1 MAGIY
6 RHPYPDQKTD
16 TMSQWVVICLAI
28 LYLLLLFGLALVF
41 ENSKKPAFQKLIDS
55 PYVYALTMA
64 IYCSAWTFY
73 GSVGKAADDGLEFL
87 AIYIGPTIGAF
98 FMVPVLGKIIRIS
111 KFQRINSIADFISA
125 RYGKNITIGMI
136 VTLLVIIGVI
146 PYISLQIKAI
156 SSSFN
161 LLVDQSPSQAKEFYN
176 DSGFYFTAALG
187 LFISLFG
194 TRSADASAQHR
205 GLLGALA
212 FESIIKLLALTS
224 VGIYVCYFLFDN
236 VADIFA
242 KANNNPDLQALFVM
256 APEDYMNWFFL
267 IIASLLAFFF
277 LPRQFQVAVIE
288 NQNEAHLNKTMWLLP
303 LYLLLINLFILP
315 IAFAGRIYFDGQSV
329 NPDTFVLSLPL
340 SSGANLLGLFT
351 FIGGFSAATG
361 MIIVETIAISTMISN
376 NLVMPIIVGI
386 PRFKHAIDESF
397 SQQIKWIRRSG
408 ILFILIF
415 AYLYEKNIAQYFSL
429 VNIGLISFAAVSQ
442 FAPAMLIGLYWKHA
456 TKNGALLGLILG
468 FGCWFYTLVFPS
480 FVDAGFFDHDILI
493 NGPGGMRALNPH
505 ALFGLKGFAPLSHSI
520 FWSLLINVFGVF
532 AGSIYSKQNQQERLQ
547 AEIFVNIHKHALDQE
562 SVWKRSASIPDLKLL
577 LSNFLGKKR
586 ANNLLKGY
594 AKRNQIEFNEKGAL
608 ADPRLIDFSE
618 RLLSGVIGAGSARI
632 MVSSIT
638 KDEEISID
646 EVLKILEESQQ
657 TRELNKE
664 LRRKSIELQKA
675 TEALTT
681 ANAQLKQMDNLKDE
695 FLYTVTHELRTP
707 LTSIRTMSELVQM
720 DPEMPEEIRQDFLDR
735 IVSEIERMSH
745 LITQVLLLERY
756 ENGNQKLNLSS
767 FGAAELLEHTK
778 HRFETMAALKNIHLH
793 TKSGQGDLLLYADRD
808 LLEQVLTNL
817 VSNALKFTPENGE
830 ICISALPNELGIEL
844 IVEDNGKGIPQDE
857 QAFLFD
863 KFFQAKN
870 QTLKKPQGSGL
881 GLAISKKIIDL
892 HSGEIQLKSKEGL
905 GTRIA
910 CLIPNFELIK

>member
-1 MAGIY
+1 
-6 RHPYPDQKTD
+6 
-16 TMSQWVVICLAI
+16 MSQWIVISLAV
-28 LYLLLLFGLALVF
+28 LYLLFLFGLALLF
-41 ENSKKPAFQKLIDS
+41 ENSKKPKIQKLIDS
-55 PYVYALTMA
+55 PYLYALTMA

-73 GSVGKAADDGLEFL
+73 GSVGKAASDGLEFL

-161 LLVDQSPSQAKEFYN
+161 LLVDKDPSQAKEFYN

-187 LFISLFG
+187 IFISLFG
-194 TRSADASAQHR
+194 TRSADASVQHK
-205 GLLGALA
+205 GLLGAIA
-212 FESIIKLLALTS
+212 FESVVKLLALTS

-236 VADIFA
+236 VGSIFQ
-242 KANNNPDLQALFVM
+242 QAQAIPELKELFVL
-256 APEDYMNWFFL
+256 APEDFMNWFFL
-267 IIASLLAFFF
+267 IVASLLAFFF
-277 LPRQFQVAVIE
+277 LPRQFQVSVIE
-288 NQNEAHLNKTMWLLP
+288 NQNETQLNKTMWLLP

-315 IAFAGRIYFDGQSV
+315 IAFAGRIYFEGQAV

-340 SSGANLLGLFT
+340 ATGAKVLGLIT
-351 FIGGFSAATG
+351 FIGGFAAATG

-397 SQQIKWIRRSG
+397 SQQIKWIRRTG

-442 FAPAMLIGLYWKHA
+442 FAPAMLIGLYWKQA
-456 TKNGALLGLILG
+456 TKNGALIGLILG

-480 FVDAGFFDHDILI
+480 FVDAGFFNHEILVH
-493 NGPGGMRALNPH
+493 GPWGIEVLNPH

-520 FWSLLINVFGVF
+520 FWSLLFNIFGVF
-532 AGSIYSKQNQQERLQ
+532 AGSIYSKQNQQELLQ

-562 SVWKRSASIPDLKLL
+562 SVWKRTASIPDLNLL
-577 LSNFLGKKR
+577 LANFLGKKR
-586 ANNLLKGY
+586 ADNLFKGY
-594 AKRNQIEFNEKGAL
+594 AKRNKIDMNEQGLL

-618 RLLSGVIGAGSARI
+618 RLLSGVIGAASARI

-638 KDEEISID
+638 KEEEISID

-675 TEALTT
+675 TEALTKV
-681 ANAQLKQMDNLKDE
+681 NEQLKQMDNIKDE

-735 IVSEIERMSH
+735 IVNEIERMSH
-745 LITQVLLLERY
+745 LMTQVLLLERY
-756 ENGNQKLNLSS
+756 ENSNQKLNLSS
-767 FGAAELLEHTK
+767 FSAKELLHNTK
-778 HRFETMAALKNIHLH
+778 HRFEPMAQLKQIELQVKANNC
-793 TKSGQGDLLLYADRD
+793 DLLLHADFD
-808 LLEQVLTNL
+808 LLEQVLVNL
-817 VSNALKFTPENGE
+817 VSNALKFTPEGGRIKIN
-830 ICISALPNELGIEL
+830 AQELDGHIEFS
-844 IVEDNGKGIPQDE
+844 VEDNGKGIPKDE
-857 QAFLFD
+857 QAYLFD

-881 GLAISKKIIDL
+881 GLAISKKIVEL
-892 HSGEIQLKSKEGL
+892 HNGRIYLQSIEGQ

-910 CLIPNFELIK
+910 CLIPNFVVSNQAV